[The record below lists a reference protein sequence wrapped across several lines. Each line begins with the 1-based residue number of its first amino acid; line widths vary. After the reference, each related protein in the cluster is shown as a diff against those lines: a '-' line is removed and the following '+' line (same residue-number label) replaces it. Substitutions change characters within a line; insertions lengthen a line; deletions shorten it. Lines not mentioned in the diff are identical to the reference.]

1 MSFDKFI
8 QTRVI
13 AQQGSR
19 TNATQTLFPTYGLLS
34 FISFETDGYLIG
46 AQMMTSHNSAGAA
59 ANNVLPDF
67 PVGFILAKVSGPT
80 LTLPEGGL
88 TNNFSAAQVLIS
100 HLEFPSSV
108 GNQDLHAGSRQ
119 TIVAYDAE
127 SKRIPV
133 KSNEQLGV
141 YGCFNA
147 DNEPANFAYTLI
159 AYFVRS

>member
-13 AQQGSR
+13 AEQGAQ
-19 TNATQTLFPTYGLLS
+19 TVGTQTLFPTYQLLS

-46 AQMMTSHNSAGAA
+46 AQMMSTHNAAGAG
-59 ANNVLPDF
+59 ANNVLYNS
-67 PVGFILAKVSGPT
+67 PVGFLLAKVSGPQ
-80 LTLPEGGL
+80 LTLPQGGS

-127 SKRIPV
+127 SKRIPI
-133 KSNEQLGV
+133 KSNEQLGI

-147 DNEPANFAYTLI
+147 DNADINYAYTLI

>member
-13 AQQGSR
+13 AQNGSR
-19 TNATQTLFPTYGLLS
+19 TSATQKTFPEYGLLS

-46 AQMMTSHNSAGAA
+46 AQMMTTHNSDAPQ
-59 ANNVLPDF
+59 ANAIDSNL
-67 PVGFILAKVSGPT
+67 PVGFILAKTSGPA
-80 LTLPEGGL
+80 LSLPQGGI

-100 HLEFPSSV
+100 HLEFPSSD
-108 GNQDLHAGSRQ
+108 GTSSLESGARQ

-147 DNEPANFAYTLI
+147 DQSSINFAYTLI
-159 AYFVRS
+159 AYFVRA

>member
-13 AQQGSR
+13 AQTGSR
-19 TNATQTLFPTYGLLS
+19 TNANQSTFPTYELLS
-34 FISFETDGYLIG
+34 FISFETDSYLLG
-46 AQMMTSHNSAGAA
+46 AQMMTTHNASGVGAA
-59 ANNVLPDF
+59 ALDPNL
-67 PVGFILAKVSGPT
+67 PVGFIVAKTSGPT
-80 LTLPEGGL
+80 LTLPQGGA

-100 HLEFPSSV
+100 HLEFPSSS
-108 GNQDLHAGSRQ
+108 GATSLEDGARQ

-147 DNEPANFAYTLI
+147 DVQGVNFAFTLI
-159 AYFVRS
+159 AYFVRA

>member
-13 AQQGSR
+13 AQQSSR
-19 TNATQTLFPTYGLLS
+19 SAATQKTFPEYELLS

-46 AQMMTSHNSAGAA
+46 AQMMTTHNATATGAA
-59 ANNVLPDF
+59 AINSNE
-67 PVGFILAKVSGPT
+67 PVGFLLAKTSGSA
-80 LTLPEGGL
+80 LSLPAGGN

-100 HLEFPSSV
+100 HLEFPSST
-108 GNQDLHAGSRQ
+108 GSSSLESGSRQ

-147 DNEPANFAYTLI
+147 SASDINFAYTLI

>member
-13 AQQGSR
+13 AQQGTRSFV
-19 TNATQTLFPTYGLLS
+19 TQSVFPAYGLLS
-34 FISFETDGYLIG
+34 FISFETDGYLLG
-46 AQMMTSHNSAGAA
+46 AQMMTSHNAGNINAGAI
-59 ANNVLPDF
+59 NPTL
-67 PVGFILAKVSGPT
+67 PVGFILAKTSGPA
-80 LTLPEGGL
+80 LSLPEGGV

-100 HLEFPSSV
+100 HLEFPSS
-108 GNQDLHAGSRQ
+108 DGSSSLEGGARQ

-147 DNEPANFAYTLI
+147 GAEDCNFAYTLI
-159 AYFVRS
+159 AYFVRA

>member
-13 AQQGSR
+13 AQQGVR
-19 TNATQTLFPTYGLLS
+19 TNVNQTLFPTYQLLS
-34 FISFETDGYLIG
+34 YISFETDGYLIG
-46 AQMMTSHNSAGAA
+46 AQMMTTHNAASAG
-59 ANNVLPDF
+59 ANNVLHDA
-67 PVGFILAKVSGPT
+67 PVGFLLAKVSGPE
-80 LTLPEGGL
+80 LSIPQGGFVS
-88 TNNFSAAQVLIS
+88 NFSAAQILIS

-147 DNEPANFAYTLI
+147 DNSDINFAYTLI
-159 AYFVRS
+159 AYFVRV

>member
-13 AQQGSR
+13 AQEGFR
-19 TNATQTLFPTYGLLS
+19 TSLTQKQFPEYGLLS
-34 FISFETDGYLIG
+34 FVSFETDGYLIG
-46 AQMMTSHNSAGAA
+46 AQMMTTHAA
-59 ANNVLPDF
+59 DALNANGIIF
-67 PVGFILAKVSGPT
+67 TKPVGFILAKTSGPA
-80 LTLPEGGL
+80 LALPAGGI
-88 TNNFSAAQVLIS
+88 TSNFSAAQVLIS
-100 HLEFPSSV
+100 HLEYPSSD
-108 GNQDLHAGSRQ
+108 GASSLEGGARQ

-147 DNEPANFAYTLI
+147 NISSINFAYTLI

>member
-13 AQQGSR
+13 AEQGARS
-19 TNATQTLFPTYGLLS
+19 AVSQKIFPEYGLLS

-46 AQMMTSHNSAGAA
+46 AQMMSTHNATGAG
-59 ANNVLPDF
+59 ANNVLHNF
-67 PVGFILAKVSGPT
+67 PVGFLLAKVSGPA
-80 LTLPEGGL
+80 LSIPSGGII
-88 TNNFSAAQVLIS
+88 NNFSAAQILIS
-100 HLEFPSSV
+100 HLQFPSSV
-108 GNQDLHAGSRQ
+108 NNQDLHAGSRQ

-127 SKRIPV
+127 SKRIPI

-147 DNEPANFAYTLI
+147 DNADINFAYTFV

>member
-13 AQQGSR
+13 AQTGVR
-19 TNATQTLFPTYGLLS
+19 TAGTQKLFPEYELLS
-34 FISFETDGYLIG
+34 YITFETDGYLIG
-46 AQMMTSHNSAGAA
+46 AQLMTTHA
-59 ANNVLPDF
+59 ANGTGANTINF
-67 PVGFILAKVSGPT
+67 SSPVGFLLAKVSGPA
-80 LTLPEGGL
+80 LSLPAGGS
-88 TNNFSAAQVLIS
+88 TNNFSAAQVMIS
-100 HLEFPSSV
+100 HLEFPSS
-108 GNQDLHAGSRQ
+108 DGSNSLEGGARQ

-127 SKRIPV
+127 SKRIPI

-147 DNEPANFAYTLI
+147 NAGGINFAYTLI

>member
-13 AQQGSR
+13 AEQGLRS
-19 TNATQTLFPTYGLLS
+19 NANQTLFPTYELLS
-34 FISFETDGYLIG
+34 YVSFETDGYLIG
-46 AQMMTSHNSAGAA
+46 AQMMSTHNASGAA
-59 ANNVLPDF
+59 ANNVLHGF
-67 PVGFILAKVSGPT
+67 PVGFIMAKVSGPQ
-80 LTLPEGGL
+80 LTIPQGGSSS
-88 TNNFSAAQVLIS
+88 NFSAAQILVS

-127 SKRIPV
+127 SKRIPI

-147 DNEPANFAYTLI
+147 DTKNINYAYTLTL
-159 AYFVRS
+159 YFVRS

>member
-13 AQQGSR
+13 AQNGLR
-19 TNATQTLFPTYGLLS
+19 TNATQKTFPEYGLLS

-46 AQMMTSHNSAGAA
+46 AQMMTTHNCDQTQ
-59 ANNVLPDF
+59 ANAIDITL
-67 PVGFILAKVSGPT
+67 PVGFILAKTSGPA
-80 LTLPEGGL
+80 LSLPAGGVA
-88 TNNFSAAQVLIS
+88 NNFSAAQVLIS
-100 HLEFPSSV
+100 HLEFPSSD
-108 GNQDLHAGSRQ
+108 GASSLEGGSRQ

-147 DNEPANFAYTLI
+147 DTSNIQFAYTLI

>member
-13 AQQGSR
+13 AQTGSR
-19 TNATQTLFPTYGLLS
+19 TSVTQSVFPAYGLLS
-34 FISFETDGYLIG
+34 FISFETDGYLLG
-46 AQMMTSHNSAGAA
+46 AQMMTTHNAAAAGAGA
-59 ANNVLPDF
+59 IDPTK
-67 PVGFILAKVSGPT
+67 PVGFILAKTSGPA
-80 LTLPEGGL
+80 LSLPEGGV

-100 HLEFPSSV
+100 HLEFPSSD
-108 GNQDLHAGSRQ
+108 GTSSLEGGARQ

-147 DNEPANFAYTLI
+147 AAQNSNFAFTLI
-159 AYFVRS
+159 AYFVRA